1 MMSSPSCWEHEEQIV
16 SSSSEA
22 ALLLLRHAIL
32 SPLGVLSYIEKYW
45 LYLKFFS
52 PQKLCFQLLES
63 GQRGLATPGMEVQLQ
78 GTECTSDVL
87 GCDMKLLSCCTFY
100 I

>member
-1 MMSSPSCWEHEEQIV
+1 MSSPSCWEHEEQIV

-45 LYLKFFS
+45 LYLKFFPPRNYVFS
-52 PQKLCFQLLES
+52 S
-63 GQRGLATPGMEVQLQ
+63 WN
-78 GTECTSDVL
+78 L
-87 GCDMKLLSCCTFY
+87 GRRD
-100 I
+100 

>member
-63 GQRGLATPGMEVQLQ
+63 GQKGLATPGMNA
-78 GTECTSDVL
+78 
-87 GCDMKLLSCCTFY
+87 LLTFLVVT
-100 I
+100 